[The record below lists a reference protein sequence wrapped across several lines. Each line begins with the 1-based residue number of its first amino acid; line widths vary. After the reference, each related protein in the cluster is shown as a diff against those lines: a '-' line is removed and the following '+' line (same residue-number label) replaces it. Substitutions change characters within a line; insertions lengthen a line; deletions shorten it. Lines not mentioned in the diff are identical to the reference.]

1 MKRLQSYNVM
11 QKEFEN
17 FIATT
22 ERSSQ
27 KIEESVVTLLYVV
40 QKESDI
46 LFRKK
51 EQTQAQAKDDW

>member
-1 MKRLQSYNVM
+1 M

-51 EQTQAQAKDDW
+51 EQT